1 VRRLG
6 PDQDD
11 PLSPSRSL
19 RESVARG
26 GGQRIGTKGPIAN
39 PEMSFPDR

>member
-1 VRRLG
+1 VSPAHERPPPAVRRPG

-11 PLSPSRSL
+11 LLSPSRSL

-26 GGQRIGTKGPIAN
+26 GGQRIGN
-39 PEMSFPDR
+39 S